1 MFDCVEDNI
10 VCDKV
15 GLDETF
21 LAEEATMNL
30 FQAGYRNIA
39 FFSKMSCNRFNEAHK
54 NGYLQAIKRKNSKE
68 IMLNH
73 HESSPQKL
81 QDLIRLEKIDAFLVT
96 ERSSANLIENSFVE
110 AKISIP
116 ENFYILSLSNLEKKG
131 DSLSSFDSLDRKG
144 AEQGDIAVDTLI
156 DRIEGVLSDEFLKFE
171 LKPPVIRGKTNKIG
185 RVSV

>member
-1 MFDCVEDNI
+1 
-10 VCDKV
+10 
-15 GLDETF
+15 
-21 LAEEATMNL
+21 
-30 FQAGYRNIA
+30 
-39 FFSKMSCNRFNEAHK
+39 MSCNRFNEAHK

-131 DSLSSFDSLDRKG
+131 DSLSSFDSLDRPH
-144 AEQGDIAVDTLI
+144 DIILLHIVVWRSHGFLSFDVLGFWNHSII
-156 DRIEGVLSDEFLKFE
+156 DHILPRSQIPLHSNPSRCRDPNLHCVPRVLE
-171 LKPPVIRGKTNKIG
+171 IY
-185 RVSV
+185 SVFW